1 MRVAGPVRETGASFP
16 QVPSQMSHDASR
28 RRFLTTTLTAAAVA
42 PLAWHAVRAEAAAPA
57 PLPKLD
63 AHNPTAKALAYSEN
77 AATVKHPKH
86 KAGDH
91 CANCNFFKAP
101 AGQAYGPCT
110 LFPKNSVAAK
120 GWCSA
125 WAKKP

>member
-1 MRVAGPVRETGASFP
+1 MKRTAIALSLGLAAGLPTVALAQAG
-16 QVPSQMSHDASR
+16 HDTHHPAQ
-28 RRFLTTTLTAAAVA
+28 TQ
-42 PLAWHAVRAEAAAPA
+42 EQAAAPA
-57 PLPKLD
+57 ALPKLD
-63 AHNPTAKALAYSEN
+63 ANNPTAKALAYSEN